1 MKKLIT
7 LFAAVLMA
15 VGANAE
21 NKVFKITVNTASPN
35 PWDAQCF
42 INLKNVQKGKA
53 NVVKMKV
60 KTSVADA
67 FKIGTESIDDLQTDH
82 KSEWGA
88 SAVFN
93 YTDEVEFSSD
103 WTEGVVNFPGVTN
116 VSCHTHCTLKEG
128 QTEINHEGGNT
139 KSCDVAK
146 HENFEYAATAI
157 LLNFGKAPANA
168 ELYIDDITVYD
179 GEGNV
184 LSVEDFENATIAEY
198 DNSKTVYYPAWQGKA
213 TFEIVEM
220 TTTGIN
226 DVKVAA
232 ANAEFVNAA
241 GQKVGKNYKG
251 LVINKATG
259 KKYINK

>member
-21 NKVFKITVNTASPN
+21 NKVLKITVNTTSPN

-60 KTSVADA
+60 KTSVANA
-67 FKIGTESIDDLQTDH
+67 FKIGTESIDNQQTEH
-82 KSEWGA
+82 KDPWNN
-88 SAVFN
+88 SAVLN
-93 YTDEVEFSSD
+93 YTDEVMFSSD
-103 WTEGVVNFPGVTN
+103 WTEGVVNFPGVTT
-116 VSCHTHCTLKEG
+116 VECHAHCTPIEG
-128 QTEINHEGGNT
+128 QTGHGKENGILKCNPET
-139 KSCDVAK
+139 I
-146 HENFEYAATAI
+146 ENFEYAATDI

-184 LSVEDFENATIAEY
+184 LSVENFENATIAAD
-198 DNSKTVYYPAWQGKA
+198 DNSKTVCYPGWQNKA
-213 TFEIVEM
+213 IFEIVEM

>member
-1 MKKLIT
+1 MQKEVYSDGRFRKV
-7 LFAAVLMA
+7 VLQQRLLQD
-15 VGANAE
+15 GADVLDHYPE
-21 NKVFKITVNTASPN
+21 HRKGCSVRSGQEECNK
-35 PWDAQCF
+35 D
-42 INLKNVQKGKA
+42 
-53 NVVKMKV
+53 
-60 KTSVADA
+60 
-67 FKIGTESIDDLQTDH
+67 
-82 KSEWGA
+82 

-103 WTEGVVNFPGVTN
+103 WTEGVVNFPGVTTVN
-116 VSCHTHCTLKEG
+116 CHTHCTLKEG

-251 LVINKATG
+251 LVLPPSTENITE
-259 KKYINK
+259 